1 MARIERGGIV
11 STLAITL
18 AAMVF
23 APVALADDEDDVRAF
38 IQRYGELEDDLDAQ
52 SRLIRDDRVMITT
65 IRQSDNAQNMAIQKA
80 NRAHGE
86 AINGGPTRFM
96 TSIEGVQ
103 VKIFGDV
110 AVASFVRTF
119 NVLPHN
125 QPPTGGNPQWVTL
138 VLVKEGGDWGITHTH
153 NSPAGGN

>member
-1 MARIERGGIV
+1 MLRPERGEFLGSLLI
-11 STLAITL
+11 AL
-18 AAMVF
+18 AALAF
-23 APVALADDEDDVRAF
+23 TPCALADDEDDVRAF
-38 IQRYGELEDDLDAQ
+38 IERYGELEDDLDAQ
-52 SRLIRDDRVMITT
+52 SNLIRDDRVMITN

-86 AINGGPTRFM
+86 AINGGPTRFI

-125 QPPTGGNPQWVTL
+125 QPPAGGNPQWVTL